1 MTAGLIPTAY
11 DQQPQ
16 DVTTEVAAK
25 AAAWDLEGTA
35 ELAVDVEADAM
46 HAFRARLC
54 FVQVGTDSHIYLFD
68 TLQPGVTAEVLKG
81 LCEDPKRIK
90 YFHAAGGDLQYLA
103 EANVRVRGL
112 FDTHRAATLL
122 GWAKVGLADLVRE
135 RIGVELKKEHQQSDF
150 AIRPLPAAMREYIS
164 DDVRYL
170 CAIGRQVREQC
181 VKADILEEVEL
192 DCERLAEEAAAR
204 PDVGAD
210 YKPKIPKENLS
221 AAQQKL
227 ALAIAQ
233 GVHRK
238 RLQWAEAANVP
249 MGRMLSN
256 AALAEL
262 AVRAPTDP
270 KVLARVPNIRGS
282 FARQYGDEVT
292 AIIREL
298 VEAQRAGTMVDPEAG
313 DRGARDPKRKK
324 REDALKTWRSLKAT
338 SRKVTPSVVLSNS
351 LMEELSRTPP
361 NSVEDLAAM
370 RWFGPK
376 RVEYYGVELVEML
389 KKI

>member
-1 MTAGLIPTAY
+1 MSENRFEQEPR
-11 DQQPQ
+11 

-25 AAAWDLEGTA
+25 AAVWDLEECK
-35 ELAVDVEADAM
+35 ELAVDVEADSM

-54 FVQVGTDSHIYLFD
+54 FVQVGTERDIYLFD
-68 TLQPGVTAEVLKG
+68 TLQPGVSAELLKK
-81 LCEDPKRIK
+81 LFEDEDRIK
-90 YFHAAGGDLQYLA
+90 YFHAAGGDLQFLA
-103 EANVRVRGL
+103 EANVRVRRL

-122 GWAKVGLADLVRE
+122 GLPKVGLADLVRE

-150 AIRPLPAAMREYIS
+150 SIRPLPPAMREYIA

-170 CAIGRQVREQC
+170 TEIGRQVRADCE
-181 VKADILEEVEL
+181 KAGILEEVEL

-210 YKPKIPKENLS
+210 YKPKIPKDKLS
-221 AAQQKL
+221 NQQQKL

-233 GVHRK
+233 AVHRK
-238 RLQWAEAANVP
+238 RLEWAEAANVP

-256 AALAEL
+256 AAIQEL

-270 KVLARVPNIRGS
+270 KVLPKIPNVRGA
-282 FARQYGDEVT
+282 FAREHGEEVT
-292 AIIREL
+292 NIIKAL
-298 VEAQRAGTMVDPEAG
+298 VESQRNGTFVDPEGA
-313 DRGARDPKRKK
+313 DKGARDPKRKK
-324 REDALKTWRSLKAT
+324 REDALKTWRALKAGE
-338 SRKVTPSVVLSNS
+338 RKVTPSVVLSNG
-351 LMEELSRTPP
+351 LIDDLSRTPP
-361 NSVEDLAAM
+361 VSVEDLAAM

-376 RVEYYGVELVEML
+376 RVQLYGVELVELL